1 VAYSSIFY
9 SNKFGKCFFLM
20 VRHVGDIM
28 IPILHALILSYIS
41 INKSLEGQ
49 EGLLASIFGH
59 AYYCHTINLWPKS
72 SNPFNQWLPTIPLDF
87 F

>member
-1 VAYSSIFY
+1 
-9 SNKFGKCFFLM
+9 M

-59 AYYCHTINLWPKS
+59 AYYCHTINL
-72 SNPFNQWLPTIPLDF
+72 
-87 F
+87 